1 MNNFNFFCIHGH
13 FYQPPRFDPWLDE
26 VLPEGSAAPFAN
38 WNERITRECY
48 EPLAFARRLN
58 QEGKIF
64 NIINCYEWISFNF
77 GPTLLAWMEDKAPQV
92 YARLIEGDRKSVQR
106 SGYGNAL
113 AQAYHHIIMPLTT
126 DLDRDVEISWAIA
139 DFEHRFGRRPQGMW
153 LPETG
158 VDIPTLD
165 ALARAKIE
173 FTILAPRQAMAVA
186 DLDSE
191 NWISVDETS
200 LDTSIPYLVNLP
212 SGQSIAV
219 FFYNG
224 SLSHGVAFDNY
235 LRDGERFWQKIVSA
249 HSGGLLTLATD
260 GESYGHHFKFGEMAL
275 AYVIEQALKNRDA
288 IKLVNLAS
296 YLHRNPPQKKVRIRE
311 KTSWSCVHGLM
322 RWQDDCGCSAGSHP
336 GWRQSWRKPLRRALN
351 YLKYY
356 VDEHFRRVGRK
367 LFKSPDSALLD
378 YGKCLCGKVSQ
389 EEFGHV
395 YLVPGASKKDL
406 NLAFSLLEMQRF
418 ALASFASCAWFFDDI
433 GRIEPLNSLKNAL
446 RSMELMQESGGP
458 DIEEPFVQILEE
470 AFSND
475 PGVGDGRNIWI
486 NMIKPNQVTRKKLV
500 SLGHVLQ
507 KNSMRLDFSGV
518 KLFLKEKQITI
529 VWPKLLK
536 EEKIDLESERG
547 EGDTQ
552 EFGPNLKKY
561 LLFKLARQKQGQMWR
576 GLIRSGEDLFPYFQ
590 PWEEGQTEVFD
601 QVKDFLPGL
610 ILHYIFFQEMEED
623 FLDYLKRFLSAN
635 PFWQQK
641 ISSEVENGLW
651 DCFYNQNWKQ
661 MTRIMERSK
670 TLGLRLDLFKIQN
683 EIWQRGLKKF
693 DSRFLSAFF
702 FDTVSLCLEF

>member
-1 MNNFNFFCIHGH
+1 MKNLKSLCIHGH
-13 FYQPPRFDPWLDE
+13 LYQPPRFDPWLDE

-58 QEGKIF
+58 QDGKIF
-64 NIINCYEWISFNF
+64 NIINCYECISFNV

-92 YARLIEGDRKSVQR
+92 YARLIEGDKKSVQR
-106 SGYGNAL
+106 FGYGNAL

-126 DLDRDVEISWAIA
+126 ELDRDVEISWAIA
-139 DFEHRFGRRPQGMW
+139 DFEARFGRRPLGMW

-158 VDIPTLD
+158 VDIPTLE

-191 NWISVDETS
+191 EWIPVDETS
-200 LDTSIPYLVNLP
+200 LDTSMPYLVNLP

-224 SLSHGVAFDNY
+224 PLSHGVAFDNY
-235 LRDGERFWQKIVSA
+235 LRDGERFWQKIA
-249 HSGGLLTLATD
+249 NGHSGGLLTLATD

-275 AYVIEQALKNRDA
+275 AYVIEQALKNREG
-288 IKLVNLAS
+288 INLVNLAY
-296 YLHRNPPQKKVRIRE
+296 YLHQNPPRKKVKIRE
-311 KTSWSCVHGLM
+311 KTSWSCIHGLK

-356 VDEHFRRVGRK
+356 VDEHFRRLGRK
-367 LFKSPDSALLD
+367 LFERPDKALLD
-378 YGKCLCGKVSQ
+378 YGECLCGKISQ
-389 EEFGHV
+389 EEFGHT
-395 YLVPGASKKDL
+395 YLLPGFSKKDMI
-406 NLAFSLLEMQRF
+406 LAFSLLEMQRF

-446 RSMELMQESGGP
+446 RSMELMYDSGGP

-475 PGVGDGRNIWI
+475 PSVGDGRNIWR
-486 NMIKPNQVTRKKLV
+486 NLIKPSQVKRKKWINLGLV
-500 SLGHVLQ
+500 LR
-507 KNSMRLDFSGV
+507 KNNIRPDFRGV
-518 KLFLKEKQITI
+518 KLLFKEKQMII
-529 VWPKLLK
+529 IWPKLLK
-536 EEKIDLESERG
+536 EEKLDLESERD
-547 EGDTQ
+547 EGGTK
-552 EFGPNLKKY
+552 ELGPNLKKY
-561 LLFKLARQKQGQMWR
+561 LLYELARQKQVRMWR
-576 GLIRSGEDLFPYFQ
+576 GLIRSGEDLVPYLQ
-590 PWEEGQTEVFD
+590 RWEEGQTEVFD
-601 QVKDFLPGL
+601 KLKDFLPGL
-610 ILHYIFFQEMEED
+610 ILHYIFFQEIEED
-623 FLDYLKRFLSAN
+623 FINYLKMFLSAN

-651 DCFYNQNWKQ
+651 ECFYDQNWEQ
-661 MTRIMERSK
+661 MTMIMERSK
-670 TLGLRLDLFKIQN
+670 KLGLGLDLFKIQN
-683 EIWQRGLKKF
+683 EIWKRGLKEF
-693 DSRFLSAFF
+693 DSQLLSAFF
-702 FDTVSLCLEF
+702 FDTVSLCFEF